1 MSTFGTRAQDMA
13 EQREAARALL
23 LTPIV
28 TSARSP
34 ETLAKIRLHALALKA
49 MFASQLGYTLTV
61 ESSFGRLAKT
71 PLEATAPHRAL
82 MRRGEIP
89 FGASQYTVLA
99 LTCAALLAPGLG
111 EQVLLSHLV
120 SQVRSDAAEHG
131 IILTDNISDRRR
143 LVAAVAVLVDWGVVT
158 ETDGSISQW
167 AEGSGT
173 EALLTVSRP
182 LLPHLLSRGLGPNA
196 DPASVLANEPEQ
208 PRRRLRRRL
217 VENPV
222 VDRRDLSAE
231 ELDVLSR
238 ERTEVTRQLEENFGL
253 TVEVRA
259 EGVLAYDAE
268 GSLTDI
274 DFPGNGSLKQAA
286 LLLLGTLVS
295 RAESNSA
302 KLYVAWAELDSV
314 LEELVV
320 AHARSW
326 KADYS
331 DGTSTL
337 RSDIVALLQALALA
351 NVDQAGMT
359 ISAAAARYRPNITR
373 KPITSEAPS

>member
-1 MSTFGTRAQDMA
+1 MA

-34 ETLAKIRLHALALKA
+34 ETLAKIRLHAPALKA
-49 MFASQLGYTLTV
+49 MFTSQLGYTLTV
-61 ESSFGRLAKT
+61 ESSFARLAKT
-71 PLEATAPHRAL
+71 PLESTAPHRPL

-89 FGASQYTVLA
+89 FGASQYTALA
-99 LTCAALLAPGLG
+99 LICAALLAPGLG

-120 SQVRSDAAEHG
+120 SQVRSDAADNG

-143 LVAAVAVLVDWGVVT
+143 LVAAITILMDWGVVT

-182 LLPHLLSRGLGPNA
+182 MLPHLLSRGLGPTA
-196 DPASVLANEPEQ
+196 DPATILTTAPEQ

-217 VENPV
+217 VEDPV
-222 VDRRDLSAE
+222 VDRRNLSAG

-259 EGVLAYDAE
+259 EGVLAYDAQ

-274 DFPGNGSLKQAA
+274 EFPGSGSLKQAA
-286 LLLLGTLVS
+286 LLLLGTLIG

-302 KLYVAWAELDSV
+302 NLYVAWDELDSV
-314 LEELVV
+314 LQQLVA
-320 AHARSW
+320 AHGRSW
-326 KADYS
+326 KADYA

-337 RSDIVALLQALALA
+337 RRDVVALLGALALA
-351 NVDQAGMT
+351 DVGDAGMT
-359 ISAAAARYRPNITR
+359 VSPAAARYRPNITQ
-373 KPITSEAPS
+373 KPITGMGPS

>member
-1 MSTFGTRAQDMA
+1 MA

-34 ETLAKIRLHALALKA
+34 EPLAKIRLHAPALKA

-61 ESSFGRLAKT
+61 ESSFARLAKT

-82 MRRGEIP
+82 LRRGEIP

-120 SQVRSDAAEHG
+120 SQVRSDAAENG
-131 IILTDNISDRRR
+131 IILTDHISDRRR
-143 LVAAVAVLVDWGVVT
+143 LVSAIAVLVEWGIVA
-158 ETDGSISQW
+158 ETDGSISHW
-167 AEGSGT
+167 AEGSGN

-182 LLPHLLSRGLGPNA
+182 MLPHLLSRGLGPNA
-196 DPASVLANEPEQ
+196 DPASILTNAPEQ

-238 ERTEVTRQLEENFGL
+238 ERTEITRQLDENFGL

-274 DFPGNGSLKQAA
+274 EFPGNGSLKQAA
-286 LLLLGTLVS
+286 LLLLGTLIS
-295 RAESNSA
+295 RAESDSA
-302 KLYVAWAELDSV
+302 KLYVVWAELDSV
-314 LEELVV
+314 LEELVA

-326 KADYS
+326 KADFS

-337 RSDIVALLQALALA
+337 RSDVVALLEALALA
-351 NVDQAGMT
+351 NVDEAGMT
-359 ISAAAARYRPNITR
+359 VSPAAARYRPRITR
-373 KPITSEAPS
+373 KPNASEAPL